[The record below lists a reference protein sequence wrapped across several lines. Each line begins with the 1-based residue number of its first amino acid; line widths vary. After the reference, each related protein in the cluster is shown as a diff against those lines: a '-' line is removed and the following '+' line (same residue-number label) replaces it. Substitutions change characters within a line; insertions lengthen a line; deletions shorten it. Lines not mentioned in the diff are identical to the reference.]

1 MCSMDKFYEIALLL
15 TLLVVGCFFIYMGLT
30 LHPIT
35 PLLVI
40 VAGGGIISF
49 VIFFFMDLW
58 ALDKARKHAALRD
71 GRKF

>member
-1 MCSMDKFYEIALLL
+1 MVKFYEIALVLL
-15 TLLVVGCFFIYMGLT
+15 LLLVACFFIYMGLT

-35 PLLVI
+35 PILCI
-40 VAGGGIISF
+40 VAGCGIISF
-49 VIFFFMDLW
+49 VTFFFMDVL